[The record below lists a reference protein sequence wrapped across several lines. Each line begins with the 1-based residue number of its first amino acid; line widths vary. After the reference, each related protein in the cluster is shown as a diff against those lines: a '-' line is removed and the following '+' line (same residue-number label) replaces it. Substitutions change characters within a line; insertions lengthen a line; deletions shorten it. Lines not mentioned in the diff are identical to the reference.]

1 MGVTTRVGLY
11 VAIFFSCLKKGFPL
25 QSLTQKTRSKTKTI
39 VTIQQ
44 NISLKPFNTFGIE
57 AKAKHFVSV
66 STIDELKKVLALKNH
81 PNKLILG
88 GGSNML
94 LTKDYNGLVIHV
106 MLKGVELISEDDDFV
121 YIKAYAGEVWHAFVM
136 WCINNNFGG
145 IENLSLIPGN
155 VGTAPIQ
162 NIGAYGVELK
172 DIFESCEA
180 MSIETTAVKTFS
192 KQECH
197 FDYRNSV
204 FKQEAKGQFIITSV
218 TFKLTKRNH
227 QLHINYGTIASQL
240 QEMQIKNPTIQDI
253 SKAVIYIRESKLPNP
268 KVIGNSGSFFKNPI
282 VAKEH
287 YNKLLQNFE
296 DIPCYPVSNTEVKI
310 PAGWLIEKAGF
321 KGKRF
326 GDYGVH
332 KNQALVLV
340 NYGNAK
346 GSDILK
352 LSKLIQTTIER
363 FFEIS
368 IEAEVNI
375 L

>member
-1 MGVTTRVGLY
+1 M
-11 VAIFFSCLKKGFPL
+11 
-25 QSLTQKTRSKTKTI
+25 Q
-39 VTIQQ
+39 IQQ
-44 NISLKPFNTFGIE
+44 HISLKPFNTFGIDAA
-57 AKAKHFVSV
+57 AKYFVSV
-66 STIDELKKVLALKNH
+66 STIEELKQVLSLKNYSK
-81 PNKLILG
+81 KLILG

-94 LTKDYNGLVIHV
+94 LTKDFDGLVIHIH
-106 MLKGVELISEDDDFV
+106 LKGIEVVSEDDDYVFV
-121 YIKAYAGEVWHAFVM
+121 KANAGEVWHEFVI
-136 WCINNNFGG
+136 WCINNDFGG
-145 IENLSLIPGN
+145 VENLSLIPGN

-172 DIFESCEA
+172 DSFESCEA
-180 MSIETTAVKTFS
+180 MCIETCSIKIFNKT
-192 KQECH
+192 ECR
-197 FDYRNSV
+197 FDYRNSI

-227 QLHINYGTIASQL
+227 QLHINYGTISSQL
-240 QEMQIKNPTIQDI
+240 AIMQIDNPTIQDI
-253 SKAVIYIRESKLPNP
+253 SKAVIFIRESKLPNP
-268 KVIGNSGSFFKNPI
+268 KIIGNSGSFFKNPI
-282 VAKEH
+282 VSKQH

-296 DIPCYPVSNTEVKI
+296 DIPSYPVSDDTVKI

-340 NYGNAK
+340 NYGQAK

-352 LSKLIQTTIER
+352 LSELIQSTIKR
-363 FFEIS
+363 LFEIS